1 MEKTLTNIWKA
12 TRYALSMSNA
22 LEFRIKRDNCRDA
35 YLNGKTDPTELAVIF
50 GVSVITVRKWIKSG
64 KWADLFKEERKLDH
78 EISLARKRA
87 LIQALREYAKN
98 PADTALQSLVSLIKQ
113 NQKDS
118 EPSKEL
124 NDYIVRFLDQ
134 VTDFMIEK
142 GHETLLKQFNGIVI
156 DLAEYLRVRNA

>member
-1 MEKTLTNIWKA
+1 
-12 TRYALSMSNA
+12 MSNSI
-22 LEFRIKRDNCRDA
+22 EFRIKRDNCKEA
-35 YLNGKTDPTELAVIF
+35 YLNGKTEPTELAVIF
-50 GVSVITVRKWIKSG
+50 GVSDITVRKWIKSG
-64 KWADLFKEERKLDH
+64 KWDEMFKEERKLDH
-78 EISLARKRA
+78 EISIARKKA

-113 NQKDS
+113 NQKDA

-142 GHETLLKQFNGIVI
+142 GHATLLKQFQGVVL
-156 DLAEYLRVRNA
+156 DLAEYLRVRNG

>member
-1 MEKTLTNIWKA
+1 
-12 TRYALSMSNA
+12 MSNSK
-22 LEFRIKRDNCRDA
+22 EFRIKRDNCRQA
-35 YLNGKTDPTELAVIF
+35 YLNGKTDPLELAVIF
-50 GVSVITVRKWIKSG
+50 GVSAITVRKWIKSG
-64 KWADLFKEERKLDH
+64 RWDELFKEERKLDH
-78 EISLARKRA
+78 EISLARKKA

-134 VTDFMIEK
+134 ATDFMIEK
-142 GHETLLKQFNGIVI
+142 GHETLLKQFQGIVM
-156 DLAEYLRVRNA
+156 DLAEYLRTRNG

>member
-1 MEKTLTNIWKA
+1 
-12 TRYALSMSNA
+12 MSNSR
-22 LEFRIKRDNCRDA
+22 EFRIKRENCKEA
-35 YLNGKTDPTELAVIF
+35 YLNGKTDPLELAMIF
-50 GVSVITVRKWIKSG
+50 GVSDITVRKWIKSG
-64 KWADLFKEERKLDH
+64 KWAELFKEERKLDH
-78 EISLARKRA
+78 EISLARKKA

-124 NDYIVRFLDQ
+124 NDYVVRFLDQ

>member
-1 MEKTLTNIWKA
+1 
-12 TRYALSMSNA
+12 MSNSI
-22 LEFRIKRDNCRDA
+22 EFRIKRDNCKEA

-50 GVSVITVRKWIKSG
+50 GVSDITVRKWIKQA
-64 KWADLFKEERKLDH
+64 KWDEMFKEERKLDH
-78 EISLARKRA
+78 EINLARKKA

-113 NQKDS
+113 NQRDA

-142 GHETLLKQFNGIVI
+142 GHETLLKQFQGVVL
-156 DLAEYLRVRNA
+156 DLAEYLRVRNG

>member
-1 MEKTLTNIWKA
+1 
-12 TRYALSMSNA
+12 MSNA
-22 LEFRIKRDNCRDA
+22 IEFRIKRDNCEET
-35 YLNGKTDPTELAVIF
+35 YLNGNTDPTELAVIF
-50 GVSVITVRKWIKSG
+50 GVSDITVRKWVKSG
-64 KWADLFKEERKLDH
+64 KWDELFKEERKLDH
-78 EISLARKRA
+78 EIGIARKRA

-142 GHETLLKQFNGIVI
+142 GHETMLKQFQSILH
-156 DLAEYLRVRNA
+156 DLADYLRVRNG